1 MWEELFNGLTEERIA
16 KEEGVEFTEE
26 QLEAVSGE
34 DARRQKHLA
43 HAVGAPIQSFL
54 AMAVAATSA
63 AAIGDQTI
71 KT

>member
-34 DARRQKHLA
+34 DARLQKHLA
-43 HAVGAPIQSFL
+43 H
-54 AMAVAATSA
+54 VAAA
-63 AAIGDQTI
+63 
-71 KT
+71 